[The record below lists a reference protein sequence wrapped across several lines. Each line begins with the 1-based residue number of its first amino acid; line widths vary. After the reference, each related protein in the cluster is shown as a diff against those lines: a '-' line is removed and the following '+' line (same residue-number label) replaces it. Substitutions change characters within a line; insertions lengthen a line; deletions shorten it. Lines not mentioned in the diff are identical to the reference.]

1 MFKKLLLL
9 LGQFLMSLEEMELLR
24 LQNCQISSQIKAVI
38 GNKLD
43 MYPKVYH
50 GIKQLIDL
58 LEHKY
63 TELHMTTQMPGV

>member
-9 LGQFLMSLEEMELLR
+9 LGQFLMSLEEMDLLR

-38 GNKLD
+38 GNKSD

-50 GIKQLIDL
+50 GIRQLIDL